1 MSVVF
6 IEDLRDSTN
15 KDSMERA
22 DFLKH
27 VQSVHD
33 KRLGTQRGWDRWLDN
48 HLGLMYQG
56 VHLDD
61 IAPTLVENGV
71 GFRAYRDTYKMDSAC
86 EASINEAFCGSLW
99 CGGHSGLGVE
109 FHSFF
114 DKDRKFFNGDFA
126 PTCKL
131 ISIGCFLS
139 SSSSS
144 SLPHK
149 REFLVTC
156 GIQI

>member
-109 FHSFF
+109 
-114 DKDRKFFNGDFA
+114 
-126 PTCKL
+126 
-131 ISIGCFLS
+131 
-139 SSSSS
+139 
-144 SLPHK
+144 
-149 REFLVTC
+149 
-156 GIQI
+156 

>member
-61 IAPTLVENGV
+61 IAPTLVENG
-71 GFRAYRDTYKMDSAC
+71 AA
-86 EASINEAFCGSLW
+86 EAS
-99 CGGHSGLGVE
+99 
-109 FHSFF
+109 
-114 DKDRKFFNGDFA
+114 
-126 PTCKL
+126 T
-131 ISIGCFLS
+131 
-139 SSSSS
+139 
-144 SLPHK
+144 
-149 REFLVTC
+149 
-156 GIQI
+156 